1 LKEIPQISLYEIE
14 DFNFFKKN
22 PGIVLASSGMML
34 EGTISFKLMNY
45 WLALESFGIFGVGY
59 MDKDTP
65 GYKVLSS
72 KQGDKIILTEFG
84 IPYKV
89 KCKIDRFYFP
99 SHSKREE
106 LVEIVR
112 STNAQRVILVHGD
125 NQAKD
130 WLGNNILN
138 KFKDIK
144 LHSAETGKQIFIS
157 IA

>member
-65 GYKVLSS
+65 GYRVISAN
-72 KQGDKIILTEFG
+72 QGDKIFLTEYG
-84 IPYKV
+84 VAYKV
-89 KCKIDRFYFP
+89 RCKIERFYFP
-99 SHSKREE
+99 SHSKRED
-106 LVEIVR
+106 LLEIVR
-112 STNAQRVILVHGD
+112 LTNAQRVILVHGD
-125 NQAKD
+125 TQAKD
-130 WLGNNILN
+130 WLGNSILN
-138 KFKDIK
+138 KFKDVK
-144 LHSAETGKQIFIS
+144 LHSAEIGKQIFIS
-157 IA
+157 